1 MSSST
6 LQQRADALA
15 KITEVMGKTAQNIK
29 AEEERYQKIIKKP
42 SGLNTVF
49 ASVQASNRVKSRLQ
63 PQRLGEV
70 EAED

>member
-1 MSSST
+1 MAST
-6 LQQRADALA
+6 LQLRADALV
-15 KITEVMGKTAQNIK
+15 KITEIMGKTAQNIK
-29 AEEERYQKIIKKP
+29 AEEERYQKIISKP

-49 ASVQASNRVKSRLQ
+49 ASVQPSNRVKSRLQ